1 MKMRKLFVLSSI
13 CCTLALA
20 LGACGDEKQE
30 NAKAKA
36 EAEAEALRDAAD
48 KAGLILS
55 EDATTVTGVKD
66 KGIKSVVIPNG
77 DTSIGNDAFR
87 GCRSLTSVTIGNGV
101 TSIGNSAF
109 SGCKNLTSITIP
121 DSVTSIGKNAFY
133 GCSSLTSV
141 TIPDSV
147 TSIGDL
153 AFSGV
158 QSVQV
163 STGNPVFSVDKRG
176 VLINKKEKK
185 LLYAPPSLSGNY
197 TIPDSVTSVGNSA
210 FCGCKDLTS
219 ITIPS
224 SVTSIGSGRFPAA
237 PPSRASRSAMA
248 SRALGITRLTAA
260 KALRA

>member
-66 KGIKSVVIPNG
+66 KGIKSVVIP
-77 DTSIGNDAFR
+77 DSVTSIGAGAFSR
-87 GCRSLTSVTIGNGV
+87 CPLTSVTIGNG
-101 TSIGNSAF
+101 
-109 SGCKNLTSITIP
+109 
-121 DSVTSIGKNAFY
+121 VTSIGKNAFY

-147 TSIGDL
+147 TSIGES
-153 AFSGV
+153 AF
-158 QSVQV
+158 
-163 STGNPVFSVDKRG
+163 RG
-176 VLINKKEKK
+176 CKNLS
-185 LLYAPPSLSGNY
+185 SL
-197 TIPDSVTSVGNSA
+197 TIPAKFTDKDVNKWDVPSN
-210 FCGCKDLTS
+210 CKV
-219 ITIPS
+219 I
-224 SVTSIGSGRFPAA
+224 R
-237 PPSRASRSAMA
+237 R
-248 SRALGITRLTAA
+248 
-260 KALRA
+260 